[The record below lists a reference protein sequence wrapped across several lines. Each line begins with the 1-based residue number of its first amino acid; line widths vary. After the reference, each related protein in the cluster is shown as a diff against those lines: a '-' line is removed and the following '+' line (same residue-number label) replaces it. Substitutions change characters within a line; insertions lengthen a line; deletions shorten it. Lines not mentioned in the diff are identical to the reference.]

1 MIIKIFTGPNNYDIS
16 SLYNKEENEYIIG
29 VDIGAYML
37 AQNDINIDLS
47 IGDFDS
53 TNDEQFEII
62 KEYSKEIKKFKEK
75 KDYTDTYLALQTA
88 LLMDYD
94 EIVIYGGTGGRFDH
108 EFANVNLLKL
118 GKISIVSNG
127 ILMYMLDPGSYK
139 IENKFKYISFFA
151 IEDVSGLSLKE
162 FKYELNNIQLST
174 EDPLC
179 ISNELEG
186 SLSFEEGLLLVV
198 HQNE

>member
-16 SLYNKEENEYIIG
+16 SLYNKEDNEYIIG
-29 VDIGAYML
+29 VDIGAYLL
-37 AQNDINIDLS
+37 AVSNINIDLS

-53 TNDEQFEII
+53 VDNNQFELI
-62 KEYSKEIKKFKEK
+62 KKQSKEVKIFEEK

-88 LLMDYD
+88 LSMDYD

-108 EFANVNLLKL
+108 GFANMNLLKL
-118 GKISIVSNG
+118 GKVSIVSND
-127 ILMYMLDPGSYK
+127 ILMYMLDPGKYE

-151 IEDVSGLSLKE
+151 IEDIKELFLKG
-162 FKYELNNIQLST
+162 FKYEINNIDLST

-179 ISNELEG
+179 ISNEKEG
-186 SLSFEEGLLLVV
+186 TVSFKEGLLLVV
-198 HQNE
+198 HQDE

>member
-16 SLYNKEENEYIIG
+16 SLYNKDKDEFIIG
-29 VDIGAYML
+29 VDIGAYLL
-37 AQNDINIDLS
+37 ASNHIKMDLS

-53 TNDEQFEII
+53 VTEIEYQFI
-62 KEYSKEIKKFKEK
+62 KDHSKEVKKFKEK
-75 KDYTDTYLALQTA
+75 KDYTDTYLALQYA
-88 LLMDYD
+88 LMMDYD

-118 GKISIVSNG
+118 GKISIVSNN
-127 ILMYMLDPGSYK
+127 IMMYMLDPGTYE

-151 IEDVSGLSLKE
+151 IEDVSELTLKG
-162 FKYELNNIQLST
+162 FKYELNSIELTT

-179 ISNELEG
+179 ISNEQEG
-186 SLSFEEGLLLVV
+186 SVSFKEGLLLVV

>member
-1 MIIKIFTGPNNYDIS
+1 MIIKIFTGPNNYDVS

-29 VDIGAYML
+29 VDIGAYIL
-37 AQNDINIDLS
+37 AKNNINIDLS

-53 TNDEQFEII
+53 VNKDQYEII
-62 KEYSKEIKKFKEK
+62 EKYSKKIKRFEEK

-88 LLMDYD
+88 LLMEYD

-108 EFANVNLLKL
+108 EFANMNLLKL
-118 GKISIVSNG
+118 GRISIVSNDV
-127 ILMYMLDPGSYK
+127 LMYMLDPGSYE

-151 IEDVSGLSLKE
+151 IEDVSDLTLKG

-179 ISNELEG
+179 VSNEFEG
-186 SLSFEEGLLLVV
+186 SLSFKEGLLLVI